1 MVEVKGI
8 ARGDGDGVAAGCRLR
23 HDEAMRLNS
32 LRLA

>member
-8 ARGDGDGVAAGCRLR
+8 ARRDGEVAAGCRLR
-23 HDEAMRLNS
+23 NDEAMRLNS